1 VEGAFSRSPENSANK
16 SRSAVLPNMALFGKL
31 FLKEKFIFYECH
43 DCKAFRFQV
52 DFLSSSSTVI
62 FYVITSVR
70 NGVETVVG
78 FFTKEK
84 DTTNENNLACIIV
97 FPPYQN
103 KGFGSLMIK
112 FGELVLNAYVI
123 GC

>member
-1 VEGAFSRSPENSANK
+1 MN
-16 SRSAVLPNMALFGKL
+16 
-31 FLKEKFIFYECH
+31 
-43 DCKAFRFQV
+43 
-52 DFLSSSSTVI
+52 LSTPLISSTVI
-62 FYVITSVR
+62 FYIITSVQ

-112 FGELVLNAYVI
+112 FSESVLKVGMN